1 MNSKRQKQRH
11 GPNERDRAIL
21 DHVTRYRLTTLDA
34 IRRVVLPGLSRNA
47 VGKIA
52 NRLCDAGLL
61 RKHRLLYPMNYFVLG
76 ELAVRSLGI
85 GIHRAKPLGSQSL
98 PQEFALLAFATL
110 GTHQHLRLNAAEV
123 KRRCPWLPFS
133 FAAAPHCLDEAN
145 VLELVRV
152 DLGGP
157 AGHVARKCAADL
169 TERCRIREFSPLVAA
184 RQFRLVVITATS
196 GKATAIQ
203 RALDHHDWPAGLL
216 FHFSV
221 VPQLLS
227 IGASANHA

>member
-11 GPNERDRAIL
+11 GPNERDRLIL

-34 IRRVVLPGLSRNA
+34 IGRVVLPGLSRNA
-47 VGKIA
+47 VSKIA

-61 RKHRLLYPMNYFVLG
+61 RKFRLLYPMNYFVLG

-123 KRRCPWLPFS
+123 KRRCPWLPLS

-145 VLELVRV
+145 VLEIEV
-152 DLGGP
+152 DCDF
-157 AGHVARKCAADL
+157 A
-169 TERCRIREFSPLVAA
+169 
-184 RQFRLVVITATS
+184 
-196 GKATAIQ
+196 
-203 RALDHHDWPAGLL
+203 LL
-216 FHFSV
+216 FINWCLRHYGWPRNNNS
-221 VPQLLS
+221 QNTAEMQKRRE
-227 IGASANHA
+227 G